1 MQKKKD
7 ENVIIKHTILN
18 NKNIL
23 KPIKLCMWLTLD
35 STVTDALILYRLE
48 LYLAN
53 QSQLYNFARIEK
65 KCSNR

>member
-1 MQKKKD
+1 
-7 ENVIIKHTILN
+7 
-18 NKNIL
+18 
-23 KPIKLCMWLTLD
+23 MWLTLD